1 MRSITGHLEWNYN
14 CTWIEMHVIKEI
26 EFTLK
31 YLNLCRKFMLISKTG
46 LTKTFLGSLW
56 EFSGA
61 ISQAK
66 RTLQI

>member
-1 MRSITGHLEWNYN
+1 
-14 CTWIEMHVIKEI
+14 MHIIKEI

-31 YLNLCRKFMLISKTG
+31 YLNICRKLMQISKTG

-61 ISQAK
+61 ISQAM